1 MENNTTP
8 KRKTNTKF
16 LIGFIALLLVGGTYG
31 YIKYQHAQKHEE
43 TEDAQIEGNIS
54 PIIPRVGGF
63 IAEVRVKDNQRVKK
77 GDTLLV
83 LDDRDL
89 QVKLAQ
95 AQAALSIAESN
106 LTVASAATEASRTGI
121 TTASRNE
128 AVADAQIEAAK
139 VRVWR
144 ATQDYNR
151 YANLVKDHS
160 ITQQQFE
167 QAEAEKLSA
176 EKQLQILQ
184 EQRKAA
190 GAQTNVVSSQSNTTG
205 KQVAVANAN
214 ILQRKA
220 ELDAAALNL
229 SYTIITAPVDGVVS
243 RVSLQPGQMVQPG
256 QTLMN
261 VVVNSDVWVV
271 ANFKETQLE
280 KMKLG
285 QEVSVAVDAFPGHH
299 FLAKVTSFSPA
310 TGSRF
315 ALLPPDNA
323 SGNFVKTVQR
333 VPVKIEFTKADDAM
347 LQQLRPGMNVT
358 ADVLVK

>member
-1 MENNTTP
+1 MDTNKTS
-8 KRKTNTKF
+8 KQKTNFKF
-16 LIGFIALLLVGGTYG
+16 LIIFIALLLLGASYG
-31 YIKYQHAQKHEE
+31 FIKYQHAQSHEE

-54 PIIPRVGGF
+54 PIIPRVGGY

-77 GDTLLV
+77 GDTLV
-83 LDDRDL
+83 ILDDRDL

-95 AQAALSIAESN
+95 AKAALAIAESN
-106 LTVASAATEASRTGI
+106 LEVASAATEASRTSI
-121 TTASRNE
+121 TTANRNE

-139 VRVWR
+139 VRLWR
-144 ATQDYNR
+144 ATQDYIR

-190 GAQTNVVSSQSNTTG
+190 LAQTNVVSSQSNTTS

-214 ILQRKA
+214 IQQRKA
-220 ELDAAALNL
+220 ELDAAVLNL

-280 KMKLG
+280 KMKSG
-285 QEVSVAVDAFPGHH
+285 QKVIVTVDAFPKHP
-299 FLAKVTSFSPA
+299 FEAKVTSFSPA

-333 VPVKIEFTKADDAM
+333 VPVKIVFTNTNDSL